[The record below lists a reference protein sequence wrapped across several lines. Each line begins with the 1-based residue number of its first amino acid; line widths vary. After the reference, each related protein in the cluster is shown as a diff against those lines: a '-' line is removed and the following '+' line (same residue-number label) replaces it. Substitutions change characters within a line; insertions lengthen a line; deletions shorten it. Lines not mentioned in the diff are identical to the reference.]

1 MMKMIYQ
8 FAPPNPRATMPPMK
22 RALAFSFAVLGITSL
37 IGQVILIRELIIV
50 FYGNEF
56 FIGWVLFS
64 WLLWVGLGS
73 LAAGKFIGRS
83 PRASLGLILCHIAV
97 AVLLPTSM
105 FLSRCSRLI
114 MGAVPGEIPD
124 IFPSLA
130 YSFFSLAPL
139 CLMLGAQFLI
149 AARTWES
156 LNNRPTLDRILG
168 EGYVYETLGFVIG
181 GILFSY
187 FFVTTNEFKVISV
200 VAWLNVIAGYALRI
214 LPRNRAF
221 TILHIVLIA
230 TSMLT
235 AMVFLLARPINGQT
249 ARFRFLG
256 QNLVDTRNSIYGNL
270 AVTETEGQHN
280 FFENGLFLATDRDEM
295 ANEYIAH
302 FSMLYHPI
310 PKTVLL
316 IGNGFNGAL
325 TEILKHAP
333 DRVDY
338 VESDP
343 ELIRLTRAYIP
354 DELDRAFEDP
364 RLRITVAD
372 GRFFMKQ
379 RVASME
385 SGYDVIIVNLPNPST
400 ALINRYFTKEFF
412 LEARSLLKPGG
423 ILSTRMA
430 FAPDYMSQE
439 LENLGASIYKS
450 LRNVFNHVAI
460 LPEHEIFY
468 LASVRKLADRPAVLV
483 ERLHQRQ
490 IATRFATPAYIEY
503 RLTTDRIPQVL
514 QTFEG
519 NSAARIN
526 RDERPIACFYNFVY
540 WVSSFHPQIAKIAA
554 KAGQVSWGWMAGMAG
569 LILVLGHLAV
579 RRAIAGGI
587 PVLAMG
593 AGSFSLMA
601 CEVSIILTFQVF
613 YGYLYYRLSLIIAG
627 LMLGMAMGTWAA
639 TYALGR
645 DHRRSLVLIHGG
657 IALYCL
663 LFIFVLQLLAAA
675 TVKYSVAIGP
685 VFLLLAAVIGLL
697 VGFEYPV
704 ANSLYLEQKKGDSRK
719 AGVIYGLD
727 LVGSCLGALFAGVW
741 MLPVLGITETMII
754 LMLLNTVVAV
764 TASRASDLLTSC
776 DCPPGVGMRRGACG
790 ARG

>member
-1 MMKMIYQ
+1 MEMIYQ

-37 IGQVILIRELIIV
+37 IGQVMLIRELIIV

-83 PRASLGLILCHIAV
+83 LRAALGLILCHIAV
-97 AVLLPTSM
+97 AVLLPASM
-105 FLSRCSRLI
+105 LLSRCSRLI
-114 MGAVPGEIPD
+114 VGAVPGEIPD
-124 IFPSLA
+124 ILPSLA
-130 YSFFSLAPL
+130 YSLFSLAPL
-139 CLMLGAQFLI
+139 CLLLGAQFVI

-156 LNNRPTLDRILG
+156 LNTRPTLERILG

-181 GILFSY
+181 GILFGY
-187 FFVTTNEFKVISV
+187 FFVATNEFKVISV
-200 VAWLNVIAGYALRI
+200 VAWLNVIAGSVLHI
-214 LPRNRAF
+214 LPCNRAF
-221 TILHIVLIA
+221 TTRIVLIA
-230 TSMLT
+230 VSTLT
-235 AMVFLLARPINGQT
+235 AMVFLLARPINEQT
-249 ARFRFLG
+249 ARFRFPG

-295 ANEYIAH
+295 ANEYVAH
-302 FSMLYHPI
+302 FSMLCHPI

-325 TEILKHAP
+325 NEILKHAP

-338 VESDP
+338 VELDP
-343 ELIRLTRAYIP
+343 ELIRLTRAYIS
-354 DELDRAFEDP
+354 DELNRAFENP
-364 RLRITVAD
+364 RVRITVAD
-372 GRFFMKQ
+372 GRFFMKR

-385 SGYDVIIVNLPNPST
+385 PGYDVIIVNLPNPST

-412 LEARSLLKPGG
+412 LEARSLLKPDG

-430 FAPDYMSQE
+430 FAPDYLSWE

-450 LRNVFNHVAI
+450 LRSVFNYVVI

-468 LASVRKLADRPAVLV
+468 LASAQRLVARPAVLV

-490 IATRFATPAYIEY
+490 IATRFVTPAYIEY
-503 RLTTDRIPQVL
+503 RLTIDRIPHVL

-526 RDERPIACFYNFVY
+526 YDERPIACFYSLVY
-540 WVSSFHPQIAKIAA
+540 WVSSFHSQIAKIAA
-554 KAGQVSWGWMAGMAG
+554 KAGRVSWGWMAGMTG
-569 LILVLGHLAV
+569 LILVLGHLAA

-627 LMLGMAMGTWAA
+627 LMLGMVMGTWAA
-639 TYALGR
+639 THALGR
-645 DHRRSLVLIHGG
+645 DHRRSLPLIHDG

-663 LFIFVLQLLAAA
+663 LFICVLRLLAAS
-675 TVKYSVAIGP
+675 TMKYSVAIEP
-685 VFLLLAAVIGLL
+685 VFMLLAAVIGLL

-704 ANSLYLEQKKGDSRK
+704 ANSLYLEQQKSDSRNI
-719 AGVIYGLD
+719 GVIYGLD

-741 MLPVLGITETMII
+741 MLPTLGITETMII

-764 TASRASDLLTSC
+764 TASRD
-776 DCPPGVGMRRGACG
+776 
-790 ARG
+790 

>member
-1 MMKMIYQ
+1 
-8 FAPPNPRATMPPMK
+8 MK

-37 IGQVILIRELIIV
+37 IGQVMLIRELIIV

-73 LAAGKFIGRS
+73 LAAGKIVGRS
-83 PRASLGLILCHIAV
+83 PRAAQGLILCHIAV
-97 AVLLPTSM
+97 TVLLPASI
-105 FLSRCSRLI
+105 FLSRCSRLVV
-114 MGAVPGEIPD
+114 GAVSGEIPD
-124 IFPSLA
+124 ILPSLA
-130 YSFFSLAPL
+130 YSLFSLAPL
-139 CLMLGAQFLI
+139 CLLLGAQFVI

-181 GILFSY
+181 GVLFGY
-187 FFVTTNEFKVISV
+187 FFVAMNEFKAISV
-200 VAWLNVIAGYALRI
+200 VAWLNVIAGSTLHA

-221 TILHIVLIA
+221 TTRIVLIA
-230 TSMLT
+230 VSTLT

-270 AVTETEGQHN
+270 AVTEAEGQHN

-302 FSMLYHPI
+302 FPMLYHPL

-325 TEILKHAP
+325 NEILKHAP
-333 DRVDY
+333 DRLDY
-338 VESDP
+338 VELDP
-343 ELIRLTRAYIP
+343 ELIRLTRAYIS
-354 DELDRAFEDP
+354 DELNRAFEDP
-364 RLRITVAD
+364 RVRITVAD

-379 RVASME
+379 RMASME
-385 SGYDVIIVNLPNPST
+385 PGYDVIIVNLPNPST

-412 LEARSLLKPGG
+412 LEARSLLRPDG
-423 ILSTRMA
+423 ILFTRMA
-430 FAPDYMSQE
+430 FAPDYLSRE

-450 LRNVFNHVAI
+450 LRSVFNHIAI

-468 LASVRKLADRPAVLV
+468 LASAQRLADRPAVLV
-483 ERLHQRQ
+483 ERLHHRQ
-490 IATRFATPAYIEY
+490 IATRFATPAYLEY

-519 NSAARIN
+519 NSTARIN
-526 RDERPIACFYNFVY
+526 CDERPIACFYNLVY
-540 WVSSFHPQIAKIAA
+540 WISSFHPRVAKIAA
-554 KAGQVSWGWMAGMAG
+554 KTGRISQGWMVGMAG
-569 LILVLGHLAV
+569 LILVLGLAA

-601 CEVSIILTFQVF
+601 CEVSIILAFQVL

-639 TYALGR
+639 THALGR
-645 DHRRSLVLIHGG
+645 DHRRSLPLIHGG
-657 IALYCL
+657 IASYCL
-663 LFIFVLQLLAAA
+663 LFIFVIRLLAAT
-675 TVKYSVAIGP
+675 TVKYSVVIEL

-697 VGFEYPV
+697 VGFEYPI
-704 ANSLYLEQKKGDSRK
+704 ANSLYLEQKKGDSRN

-727 LVGSCLGALFAGVW
+727 LVGSSLGALFAGVW
-741 MLPVLGITETMII
+741 MLPALGITETMII

-764 TASRASDLLTSC
+764 TASRD
-776 DCPPGVGMRRGACG
+776 
-790 ARG
+790 